1 MEHKTGWIGGVVYHD
16 AGIVRLAGRAPYVL
30 VVLTGGIKEDS
41 VAYALVRDI
50 SRQVYSAVR
59 GR

>member
-1 MEHKTGWIGGVVYHD
+1 
-16 AGIVRLAGRAPYVL
+16 VRPAGRAPYVL
-30 VVLTGGIKEDS
+30 VVLTGGVKDDS

-50 SRQVYSAVR
+50 SHQVYSAVR